1 MKRFVLSPAAAAD
14 IEQIEAFLDEHA
26 PHATDAVL
34 ARLRDAMRRVASM
47 PGVGHLRQDL
57 ADEPLR
63 LLPVW
68 SYLVI
73 DRTTTPV
80 EIVRVVHG
88 ARDVGKALRRRPR
101 R

>member
-1 MKRFVLSPAAAAD
+1 MTRFVLSPAATAD

-34 ARLRDAMRRVASM
+34 ARSRDAMRRVASM
-47 PGVGHLRQDL
+47 PGLGHLRDDL

-63 LLPVW
+63 FLPVW

-73 DRTTTPV
+73 YRATTPV
-80 EIVRVVHG
+80 EIVRIVHG
-88 ARDVGKALRRRPR
+88 ARDVGKALRRRRPR
-101 R
+101 